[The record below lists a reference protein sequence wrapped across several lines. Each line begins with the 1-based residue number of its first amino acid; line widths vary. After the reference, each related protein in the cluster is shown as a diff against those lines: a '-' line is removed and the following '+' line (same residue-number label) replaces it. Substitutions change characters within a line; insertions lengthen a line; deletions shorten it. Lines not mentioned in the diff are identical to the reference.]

1 MQYCEKCRAQILGE
15 KQMCPLC
22 QGELSGTPE
31 RETEAYPQV
40 PDPKYSAGFLL
51 RLISFAAIV
60 AIVVS
65 FTVNWLVPTQVMWCW
80 FVIGGVVCA
89 WITASVGIVKRRNVL
104 KNISWQ
110 VVLVSLLAVGWDY
123 CTTWRGWSLDYA
135 IPGICF
141 AAMVAMTF
149 FSKLTKLPVE
159 EYLVY
164 LILCALYSLLPLIF
178 LLTGSLRVVYP
189 SAICVAVSIISLASL
204 FIFEGTALRN
214 EILRRLHL

>member
-1 MQYCEKCRAQILGE
+1 
-15 KQMCPLC
+15 
-22 QGELSGTPE
+22 
-31 RETEAYPQV
+31 
-40 PDPKYSAGFLL
+40 
-51 RLISFAAIV
+51 
-60 AIVVS
+60 
-65 FTVNWLVPTQVMWCW
+65 MWCW

-189 SAICVAVSIISLASL
+189 SAICVALSVISAAAIL
-204 FIFEGTALRN
+204 IFEWQNAREELRKKF
-214 EILRRLHL
+214 HL